1 MNIEL
6 ALETLREQSLQY
18 KSIFKKDK
26 TLLSGIFD
34 FDAVLGGFKPD
45 KNYLIVGQEGCCP
58 LLLTNTFIDNV
69 ASFNRKPFREIAD
82 FIKPKLLK
90 TDKEAFIALDDLD
103 KDLQTEFDVIIAVFR
118 PSYFSTKNDD
128 NGISNK
134 NILEFKIIKGEDAI
148 VKKGRLHTN
157 IKERVISSSYTADL
171 RKNNLKILDDYAFD
185 NFEDHLS
192 QYIKQVPIHELSQDL
207 FQHFSD
213 NFPLFQK
220 ALEKHAEVV
229 YLQEPY
235 PVLFSYNNNSDRER
249 FVSCLKPEAQF
260 ISVSLKNILNLIAL
274 YTADE
279 KNFKYYYN
287 ENNLIFSTPTIDV
300 ITQRTAH
307 KIIYQYQLEDI
318 ISAYGFS
325 AEQIKAFIKHINAGD
340 WEKLKPLDS
349 VIIENGQSLLSQIE
363 LQLLPSKSLFTPNY
377 QVARKIYNVLN

>member
-1 MNIEL
+1 MNLEL

-58 LLLTNTFIDNV
+58 LLLTNTIIDNV

-82 FIKPKLLK
+82 FIRPKLLK
-90 TDKEAFIALDDLD
+90 SDKEAFIALDDLD
-103 KDLQTEFDVIIAVFR
+103 KDLLAEYDVIIAVFR
-118 PSYFSTKNDD
+118 PSYFSNGNDD

-134 NILEFKIIKGEDAI
+134 NILEFKIIKAKD
-148 VKKGRLHTN
+148 VVLKKGRLHIN
-157 IKERVISSSYTADL
+157 IKKRRISSSYTADF
-171 RKNNLKILDDYAFD
+171 RKSNLKILDDYAFD
-185 NFEDHLS
+185 NFENHLS

-220 ALEKHAEVV
+220 ALDKHAEVV
-229 YLQEPY
+229 YLQEPH
-235 PVLFSYNNNSDRER
+235 PVLFSYNNNPDRER

-279 KNFKYYYN
+279 EDFKYYYN

-363 LQLLPSKSLFTPNY
+363 LQLLPSKRLFTPNY